1 MWKKMLLPKVKGT
14 VCLTAKVHK
23 VKKAGGGGWGGMGKK
38 KKKGR
43 SKTIFFQ
50 SG

>member
-1 MWKKMLLPKVKGT
+1 MLLPKVKGT

-38 KKKGR
+38 EGR
-43 SKTIFFQ
+43 LIN
-50 SG
+50 SGKCY